1 MVKIEKFVDIYE
13 KGKLI
18 DKQKK
23 EIIQAMD
30 EETAKELVKNTK
42 LNFVKNDK
50 GLSLFE
56 GIKTKA
62 IKKENGFIY
71 YYKNINYKTCKEWGN
86 F

>member
-1 MVKIEKFVDIYE
+1 MIKIEKFVDIYE

-18 DKQKK
+18 DTQKK

-30 EETAKELVKNTK
+30 GETAKELVKNAK

-56 GIKTKA
+56 GIKTRE
-62 IKKENGFIY
+62 IKTQNGFVY
-71 YYKNINYKTCKEWGN
+71 YYKNINYKTCREWGN

>member
-18 DKQKK
+18 DTQKK
-23 EIIQAMD
+23 EIMQAMD
-30 EETAKELVKNTK
+30 GETAKELVKNAQ
-42 LNFVKNDK
+42 LNYVKNER

-62 IKKENGFIY
+62 IIFHILLP
-71 YYKNINYKTCKEWGN
+71 
-86 F
+86 

>member
-1 MVKIEKFVDIYE
+1 MIKIEKFVDIYE

-18 DKQKK
+18 DTQKK

-30 EETAKELVKNTK
+30 GETARELVKNAK

-56 GIKTKA
+56 GIKTRE
-62 IKKENGFIY
+62 IKTQNGFVY
-71 YYKNINYKTCKEWGN
+71 YYKNINYKTCREWGN

>member
-18 DKQKK
+18 DTQKK

-30 EETAKELVKNTK
+30 GETAKELVKNAK
-42 LNFVKNDK
+42 LNFVKNDR

-56 GIKTKA
+56 GIKTRE
-62 IKKENGFIY
+62 IKTQNGFVY
-71 YYKNINYKTCKEWGN
+71 YYKNINYKTCREWGN

>member
-18 DKQKK
+18 DTQKK

-30 EETAKELVKNTK
+30 GETAKELVKNAQ
-42 LNFVKNDK
+42 LNYVKNER

-62 IKKENGFIY
+62 IKTESGFIY